1 MGKVVKQLSLVLGA
15 SVLLSGCFLLPQ
27 EKIQSRNNF
36 GGYTHARDSFDRV
49 VLGYTS
55 RDDLQMYGF
64 APGRAPNVHVLN
76 YLQVAN
82 RLSPL
87 LQGNLPYG
95 VQQCFRAQDH
105 CQAYVVKVNDIS
117 KKRYGNPGLD
127 LFNFQRKTRTTG
139 WKMEAMFVMVG
150 DIVVYKS
157 WDGTPEVEEYRKRIN
172 PLGPF
177 QNASGLIR

>member
-1 MGKVVKQLSLVLGA
+1 MGKSLKQLSLLLGA
-15 SVLLSGCFLLPQ
+15 SALLSGCFLLPQ
-27 EKIQSRNNF
+27 ETIQTRNTF
-36 GGYTHARDSFDRV
+36 GNYTHARDTFNRV

-55 RDDLQMYGF
+55 RDDLEMFGF
-64 APGRAPNVHVLN
+64 APGRTANVHVLN

-87 LQGNLPYG
+87 LRGNLPYG
-95 VQQCFRAQDH
+95 VQQCFKAQDH
-105 CQAYVVKVNDIS
+105 CQAYVVSVNDIN
-117 KKRYGNPGLD
+117 KRRYGNPAFD
-127 LFNFQRKTRTTG
+127 LMNFQRKTRTTG

-150 DIVVYKS
+150 DIVVHKS
-157 WDGTPEVEEYRKRIN
+157 WDGTPEIEEYRKRTN